1 MVELVDTPDLGSGA
15 VMRVSSSLIRRTFF
29 MKEFRVELLPRFKEA
44 PFTYFKGLL
53 RQLYSLP
60 QGWNID
66 FGKTK
71 ACPPEDRGESSR
83 YFRFG
88 PPEDQYR
95 GYPDTWYL
103 ANMLTDHFQW
113 LGNGPLW

>member
-1 MVELVDTPDLGSGA
+1 
-15 VMRVSSSLIRRTFF
+15 
-29 MKEFRVELLPRFKEA
+29 MKEFRVELLLRFKEA

-60 QGWNID
+60 QGWNIA

-71 ACPPEDRGESSR
+71 ACPL
-83 YFRFG
+83 
-88 PPEDQYR
+88 EDQYR

-103 ANMLTDHFQW
+103 ANMLTDRFQW
-113 LGNGPLW
+113 LGNGPLWSIYEY